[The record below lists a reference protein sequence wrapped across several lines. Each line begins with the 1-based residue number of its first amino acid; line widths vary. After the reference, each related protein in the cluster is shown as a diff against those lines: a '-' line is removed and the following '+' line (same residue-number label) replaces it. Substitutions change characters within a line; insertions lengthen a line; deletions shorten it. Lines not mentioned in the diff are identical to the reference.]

1 MKRTRRNGLK
11 IMIRLFGLLGSLNLF
26 MILAVLNG
34 LLGNLMA
41 FAVPV
46 MASVAVVKALGGD
59 VLLSY
64 NAIIGIV
71 IACGALRG
79 FLRYLEQY
87 ANHLIAFRILAIL
100 RMKVFQ
106 ALRRLG
112 PAWAEEKEKGGLLSL
127 VTSDIETLEVF
138 YAHTISPLFI
148 AILHSLIVFL
158 LVGFLSSFY
167 LALLALH
174 AENRNTMVTISHD
187 RRILDSLAD
196 RVLWIEEG
204 RIRKEGDV
212 LVGKA
217 FFEQEI
223 PQVTSNPLTAQQRN
237 P

>member
-87 ANHLIAFRILAIL
+87 ANHFIAFRILAIL

-112 PAWAEEKEKGGLLSL
+112 PAWAEEKGGLLSL

-148 AILHSLIVFL
+148 AILHSLIVFPPCRLPVFL
-158 LVGFLSSFY
+158 LPRPSCPSCG
-167 LALLALH
+167 
-174 AENRNTMVTISHD
+174 
-187 RRILDSLAD
+187 
-196 RVLWIEEG
+196 
-204 RIRKEGDV
+204 
-212 LVGKA
+212 
-217 FFEQEI
+217 EQEHDGHHQ
-223 PQVTSNPLTAQQRN
+223 P
-237 P
+237 